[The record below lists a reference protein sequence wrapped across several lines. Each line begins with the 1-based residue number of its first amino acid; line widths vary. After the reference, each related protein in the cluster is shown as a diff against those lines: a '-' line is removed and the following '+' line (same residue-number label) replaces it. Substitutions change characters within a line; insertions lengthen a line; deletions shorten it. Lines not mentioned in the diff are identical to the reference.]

1 MRMKLRGK
9 ILSGFLLLALM
20 LLVAGAWS
28 IYQLRSIGAS
38 VQRLLDDNYR
48 SINAAEAMVETL
60 EREDSAVLL
69 LMLGRWEEGR
79 DLLSSADGAFEET
92 FAVASGNVTVPG
104 EREHVDRIR
113 ASYDRYQALWER
125 PIVDTGRE
133 GNLPWYFAEV
143 HSAFLD
149 AKDDVDAL
157 KRINEESLYATA
169 SNLKDRA
176 GRAVLPGV
184 VATISALIFS
194 FLFAYLTNRF
204 MVSPIV
210 RITRGV
216 EGFVSGGRPFD
227 VDVETGDEIE
237 SLAESVRKVCSRE
250 GGSGGR

>member
-1 MRMKLRGK
+1 MRLRGK

-20 LLVAGAWS
+20 LLVAGVWS

-48 SINAAEAMVETL
+48 SIQAAEAMVETL

-69 LMLGRWEEGR
+69 LMLGRWKEGR
-79 DLLSSADGAFEET
+79 DLLASADSAFEEY
-92 FAVASGNVTVPG
+92 FAVANGNVTVPG
-104 EREHVDRIR
+104 EREYVERIR
-113 ASYDRYQALWER
+113 VSYDRYKALWER

-133 GNLPWYFAEV
+133 GNLPWYFAEI
-143 HSAFLD
+143 HAAFLD
-149 AKDDVDAL
+149 AKNDVDAL

-169 SNLKDRA
+169 SDLKNRA
-176 GRAVLPGV
+176 GRAVLPGI

-210 RITRGV
+210 RITRAV

-227 VDVETGDEIE
+227 VNVETNDEIG
-237 SLAESVRKVCSRE
+237 SLADSVRKVCSRE
-250 GGSGGR
+250 DSGGR